1 MTKHRDFGSGA
12 STQAPEEITFTL
24 HGEDFTCLPEIQGAV
39 LLDMVGA
46 DGENAARSAGAITE
60 FFGKVLED
68 DSATR
73 FKALVNSKDRFVSI
87 ETLGEIVGWIIEEY
101 TNRPEKQPEA

>member
-1 MTKHRDFGSGA
+1 MAKFRDFGSGA
-12 STQAPEEITFTL
+12 STQAPEDISFKL
-24 HGEDFTCLPEIQGAV
+24 HEEEFTCLPEIQGAV

-60 FFGKVLED
+60 FFGKVLDD
-68 DSATR
+68 DSAKR
-73 FKALVNSKDRFVSI
+73 FEDLVKSKDRFVSI